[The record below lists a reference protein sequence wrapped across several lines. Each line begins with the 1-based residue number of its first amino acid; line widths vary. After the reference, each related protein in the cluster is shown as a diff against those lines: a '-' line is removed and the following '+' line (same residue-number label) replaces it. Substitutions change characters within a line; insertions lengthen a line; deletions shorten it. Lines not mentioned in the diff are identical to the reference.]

1 MIADRLRKAVL
12 QAAMEGKLTKQLDND
27 SSVYQLITEVHKI
40 DNDDLWE
47 IPNNW
52 IWTTLD
58 DVTIKISSGGTPS
71 RSNPYYWQNG
81 TIPWLKIKDIKSKYI
96 NKSEEFITE
105 LGLINSSAKI
115 FPKGTILYTIFA
127 TVGDCGILNFDSA
140 TNQAIAGITL
150 IDDLINNEYAYYVLL
165 ASKNRMLLNARGMA
179 QLNIN
184 QQILKNLEIPL
195 PPIEEQKR
203 IVEKLE
209 VLLAEINKLE
219 EDEKALKDLEDKFP
233 EKLKESILQNAFE
246 GKFTESLETDS
257 NVDDFIDELKSK
269 QKIKSTEYI
278 IETPFNIP
286 SSWRWEKVGNIFYKI
301 FSHRTP
307 KYSNI
312 RNENFILGQR
322 NNQDYGLD
330 LENIKYGTSE
340 YWESIK
346 EDMFLEKNDVLLNT
360 LGGGTVGRSGI
371 FNLKGKYITD
381 GHLFIF
387 RSGNDYLQKYFLYY
401 LQLKRKEIEKGA
413 SGSTNQIFLRLKDV
427 KEYLI
432 PIPPYDELKRI
443 VDKLD
448 NLFALYF

>member
-12 QAAMEGKLTKQLDND
+12 QAAMEGKLTKQLDSD
-27 SSVYQLITEVHKI
+27 SKVNKLIDKKHFLKGSI
-40 DNDDLWE
+40 GIPWE

-140 TNQAIAGITL
+140 TNQAIAGIIL

-209 VLLAEINKLE
+209 ILLAEIDKLE
-219 EDEKALKDLEDKFP
+219 QDEEALKDLEDKFP
-233 EKLKESILQNAFE
+233 EKLKKSILDFAF
-246 GKFTESLETDS
+246 
-257 NVDDFIDELKSK
+257 
-269 QKIKSTEYI
+269 
-278 IETPFNIP
+278 
-286 SSWRWEKVGNIFYKI
+286 
-301 FSHRTP
+301 
-307 KYSNI
+307 
-312 RNENFILGQR
+312 
-322 NNQDYGLD
+322 
-330 LENIKYGTSE
+330 
-340 YWESIK
+340 
-346 EDMFLEKNDVLLNT
+346 
-360 LGGGTVGRSGI
+360 
-371 FNLKGKYITD
+371 KGKLTDQLPGEYSSYLDTNLNIGNSKEESHIDIPKNWNLAEFKSVFQSIPTKKHQILTTQILKEGMFPVISQSKNYID
-381 GHLFIF
+381 GFYNDSSKLLEISRPILLFGDHT
-387 RSGNDYLQKYFLYY
+387 RVVKYIVHSFVVGADGTKILKTNHISEKFGYYY
-401 LQLKRKEIEKGA
+401 LLHLVNKM
-413 SGSTNQIFLRLKDV
+413 DV
-427 KEYLI
+427 RNYGRHYKLLSHNNVV
-432 PIPPYDELKRI
+432 IPPIEEQKRI

-448 NLFALYF
+448 ELFKIDLLNI